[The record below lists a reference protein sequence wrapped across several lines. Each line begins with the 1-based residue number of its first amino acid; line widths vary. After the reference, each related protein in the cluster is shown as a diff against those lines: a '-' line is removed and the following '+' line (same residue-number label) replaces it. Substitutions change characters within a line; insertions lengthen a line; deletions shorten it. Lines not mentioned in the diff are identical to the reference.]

1 MINKP
6 ITEFTDED
14 MIDLIHVNVDAV
26 VVVDKTI
33 RKYRAM
39 FRKGIFKSFIDETGD
54 YSTLI
59 QKLWLHMGDSNEEI
73 AENYKAFTDYYG
85 NFKGKYSRRLTLFLE
100 GETTPHI
107 AQMTVYPIQDTDKYV
122 FVMDELDEDEYV
134 EKFATEKKV
143 STIQNTYLFSMYVD
157 LYADTT
163 SSISVTEISDETVNS
178 TIKYSQWRLM
188 IVNTI
193 WPDDKKQFLT
203 WTDPEYLKENLGPGR
218 TMSFDCMM
226 MNLENEYIWVK
237 LIFSRAE
244 SRDDEFKFVFMV
256 QNINDNALE
265 MMSTLKKYESLALRD
280 SLTGLFNHGGMDT
293 EIKNA
298 IEIFKKGGQPVSIM
312 MLDLDHFKYI
322 NDTFGH
328 AAGDKALKDFGG
340 IIKDYFEDKR
350 ATVGRW
356 GGEEFVIVI
365 RGVTEKEAFDYA
377 EELRKKI
384 EQTEFENIGQIT
396 CSIGISRLKE
406 GDTFNDIFNR
416 IDKAMYNSKAEGR
429 NRVTQL

>member
-14 MIDLIHVNVDAV
+14 MLDLIHVNVDAV

-39 FRKGIFKSFIDETGD
+39 FRDGIFKSFIDDEGD
-54 YSTLI
+54 YSELI
-59 QKLWLHMGDSNEEI
+59 QKLWLHFSDSSEEI

-100 GETTPHI
+100 GEETPHI
-107 AQMTVYPIQDTDKYV
+107 AQMTVYPIKDTDKCV
-122 FVMDELDEDEYV
+122 IVMDELDNDEYA
-134 EKFATEKKV
+134 EKFATEQKV
-143 STIQNTYLFSMYVD
+143 STIQNTYLFSMFVD
-157 LYADTT
+157 LYEDTT
-163 SSISVTEISDETVNS
+163 SSISVTEISDETVNA
-178 TIKYSQWRLM
+178 TLKYTQWRLM

-193 WPDDKKQFLT
+193 WPDDQKQFLT

-226 MNLENEYIWVK
+226 MNLENVYIWVK
-237 LIFSRAE
+237 LIFSRVE

-280 SLTGLFNHGGMDT
+280 SLTGLFTHGGLDT
-293 EIKNA
+293 EIKNS
-298 IEIFKKGGQPVSIM
+298 IEVFQKGGVSVSLM

-322 NDTFGH
+322 NDTYGH
-328 AAGDKALKDFGG
+328 AAGDKVLKNFGS
-340 IIKDYFEDKR
+340 IIKDYVEDKR
-350 ATVGRW
+350 ATAGRW
-356 GGEEFVIVI
+356 GGEEFVIVL
-365 RGVTEKEAFDYA
+365 RDVSEEEAFAFA
-377 EELRKKI
+377 EDLRKKV
-384 EQTEFENIGQIT
+384 EVTRFETIGQIT
-396 CSIGISRLKE
+396 CSIGISRLKKE
-406 GDTFNDIFNR
+406 DSFADIFNR
-416 IDKAMYNSKAEGR
+416 VDKAMYISKEEGR

>member
-1 MINKP
+1 
-6 ITEFTDED
+6 
-14 MIDLIHVNVDAV
+14 
-26 VVVDKTI
+26 
-33 RKYRAM
+33 
-39 FRKGIFKSFIDETGD
+39 
-54 YSTLI
+54 
-59 QKLWLHMGDSNEEI
+59 
-73 AENYKAFTDYYG
+73 
-85 NFKGKYSRRLTLFLE
+85 
-100 GETTPHI
+100 
-107 AQMTVYPIQDTDKYV
+107 
-122 FVMDELDEDEYV
+122 V
-134 EKFATEKKV
+134 EKSTTEKKV

>member
-14 MIDLIHVNVDAV
+14 MVDLIHVNVDAV

-54 YSTLI
+54 YSDLI

-73 AENYKAFTDYYG
+73 AENYKAFIDYYG

-178 TIKYSQWRLM
+178 TIKYSQWRVM

-280 SLTGLFNHGGMDT
+280 SLTGLFNHGGIDT
-293 EIKNA
+293 DLKNS
-298 IEIFKKGGQPVSIM
+298 IEVYKKGGASVSLL

-322 NDTFGH
+322 NDTYGH
-328 AAGDKALKDFGG
+328 ATGDKVLKSFGG
-340 IIKDYFEDKR
+340 IIKESVEDKR
-350 ATVGRW
+350 ATAGRW
-356 GGEEFVIVI
+356 GGEEFVIVL
-365 RGVTEKEAFDYA
+365 RDLSEEKAFAFAD
-377 EELRKKI
+377 ELRKK
-384 EQTEFENIGQIT
+384 TESAKFEEIGQIT
-396 CSIGISRLKE
+396 CSIGISRLKKD
-406 GDTFNDIFNR
+406 DTFTDIFNR
-416 IDKAMYNSKAEGR
+416 VDKAMYISKAEGR
-429 NRVTQL
+429 NRVTKL

>member
-14 MIDLIHVNVDAV
+14 MVDLIHVNVDAV

-54 YSTLI
+54 YSDLI

-73 AENYKAFTDYYG
+73 AENYKAFIDYYG

-178 TIKYSQWRLM
+178 TIKYSQWRVM

>member
-73 AENYKAFTDYYG
+73 AENYKAFIDYYG

-178 TIKYSQWRLM
+178 TIKYSQWRVM

-298 IEIFKKGGQPVSIM
+298 IEIFKKGGQSVSIM

-365 RGVTEKEAFDYA
+365 RGVTENEAFDYA

>member
-73 AENYKAFTDYYG
+73 AENYKAFIDYYG

-178 TIKYSQWRLM
+178 TIKYSQWRVM

-298 IEIFKKGGQPVSIM
+298 IEIFKKGGQSVSIM

>member
-73 AENYKAFTDYYG
+73 AENYKAFIDYYG

-178 TIKYSQWRLM
+178 TIKYSQWRVM

>member
-1 MINKP
+1 
-6 ITEFTDED
+6 
-14 MIDLIHVNVDAV
+14 
-26 VVVDKTI
+26 
-33 RKYRAM
+33 
-39 FRKGIFKSFIDETGD
+39 FIDETGD

-73 AENYKAFTDYYG
+73 AENYKAFIDYYG

-178 TIKYSQWRLM
+178 TIKYSQWRVM

-298 IEIFKKGGQPVSIM
+298 IEIFKKGGQSVSIM

>member
-14 MIDLIHVNVDAV
+14 MVDLIHVNVDAV

-39 FRKGIFKSFIDETGD
+39 FRKGIFKSFIDENGD
-54 YSTLI
+54 YSDLI

-73 AENYKAFTDYYG
+73 AENYKAFIDYYG

-178 TIKYSQWRLM
+178 TIKYSQWRVM